1 MARPA
6 ARTLAA
12 VAAGALAVG
21 GAAAPAAASWSG
33 SWSGP
38 GAARATTLPAVGTVD
53 AVCAGGASVA
63 VSWAAAAPATAYEVW
78 RSADLGPWSLVRA
91 ADPATTYTDTAAGP
105 GERQRALARGGEP
118 ERVERPGVGRVSLAR
133 DLDARDLSLR
143 RFPDRSPGTSLPSAR
158 GREVAR
164 HDHALDLARA
174 RRVPGEEGLGGLPAP
189 AGPPSREQL
198 PVTCC

>member
-38 GAARATTLPAVGTVD
+38 GASRATTLPAVGTVD

-78 RSADLGPWSLVRA
+78 RSADLGPWTLVRA
-91 ADPATTYTDTAAGP
+91 ADPARTYTDTAAG
-105 GERQRALARGGEP
+105 L
-118 ERVERPGVGRVSLAR
+118 VNVSVR
-133 DLDARDLSLR
+133 WHV
-143 RFPDRSPGTSLPSAR
+143 
-158 GREVAR
+158 VASR
-164 HDHALDLARA
+164 NAWC
-174 RRVPGEEGLGGLPAP
+174 AP
-189 AGPPSREQL
+189 ASAASPSRVISTL
-198 PVTCC
+198 GICL